1 MPKTYKNLYK
11 EICSYENLYEAYLK
25 ARKKGKLGRRNVLKF
40 TYNLERNLFRIKEE
54 LENQTYKPGEYREFY
69 VNDPKKRLI
78 KAVPFKDRVVHHALC
93 NVIEPIFDKGF
104 IHDSYACREDK
115 GTHAGVDRLQN
126 FIRAYNR
133 GGGKKKFTLKCDIS
147 KYFPSVD
154 HEILIG
160 IINKKI
166 KDEKTMW
173 LIKSIVESS
182 ADKEEPR
189 RAGIP
194 IGNLTSQLFANIYLN
209 ELDYFVKHKLRV
221 RHYLRYVDDFIILSE
236 SKQKL
241 HQIKEKITEFLDSMY
256 LELHP
261 RKARI
266 FPAELGVDYL
276 GYVVF
281 QSHRRLRAVNV
292 KKFTKKL
299 KKLKAM
305 YERGLTDE
313 AFMSLNSWV
322 AHSKHADTY
331 GLRRKL
337 FGENPF
343 VFAVYDEVKYI
354 KIIQKAYEKSLK
366 P

>member
-1 MPKTYKNLYK
+1 MPVL
-11 EICSYENLYEAYLK
+11 IAY
-25 ARKKGKLGRRNVLKF
+25 RTSSGHTIG
-40 TYNLERNLFRIKEE
+40 
-54 LENQTYKPGEYREFY
+54 
-69 VNDPKKRLI
+69 
-78 KAVPFKDRVVHHALC
+78 
-93 NVIEPIFDKGF
+93 
-104 IHDSYACREDK
+104 
-115 GTHAGVDRLQN
+115 
-126 FIRAYNR
+126 